1 MKSLVTQARLKEL
14 LTYARKTGRFYRR
27 KPRGPAG
34 AGAEAGTN
42 SEGYVRIWIDRRR
55 YMAHRLAWL
64 YVHGEHPA
72 GSIDHRN
79 GVRADNRI
87 TNLRQPRGPENHW
100 NACRRNPTGYKG
112 VHRRPSG
119 RFAAK
124 ITWYGRT
131 IQIGTYDTAKEAA
144 RNYDVHA
151 YVLFGDFARP
161 NGSLARIKAGD
172 GVKTSRNSRRNR
184 GTRKRASA
192 RRR

>member
-14 LTYARKTGRFYRR
+14 LTYARKTGRFYWR
-27 KPRGPAG
+27 KKHGMARPGT
-34 AGAEAGTN
+34 EAGSN
-42 SEGYVRIWIDRRR
+42 SEGYIRIGIDRRIYR
-55 YMAHRLAWL
+55 AHRLAWL

-79 GVRADNRI
+79 GTRRANRI
-87 TNLRQPRGPENHW
+87 VNLRQPRGPENQW
-100 NACRRNPTGYKG
+100 NTCRRNPTGYKG
-112 VHRRPSG
+112 VYRRPSG
-119 RFAAK
+119 RFSAR

-161 NGSLARIKAGD
+161 NGSKAGD
-172 GVKTSRNSRRNR
+172 GMKTSRNSRRNR
-184 GTRKRASA
+184 GTQKRASA